1 MKNIEQI
8 KILATSTIEKALR
21 VIDSGAVK
29 IALVVDSDKKL
40 LGTLND
46 GDIRRG
52 LLKRKAIN
60 ETIEDIYSKDPITA
74 NNSKSKEELLRLCLI
89 NGIAQIPIIDES
101 RKVIDL
107 YIMDDGLSNKQYKNH
122 VVLMVG
128 GLGSR
133 MRPLTE
139 NTPKPML
146 EIGGK
151 PILERIVKQFVDSG
165 FFNITM
171 CLGYKSKV
179 IRDYFKDGVDFGAN
193 IEYVIEDKRMGTAG
207 ALTLIKNKFNEPFFV
222 MNGDLLTNVDFEE
235 MLNFHESNNSKA
247 TMCIREYDM
256 KVPYGVVSVSNNNIT
271 SIDEKP
277 IHSFFVNAGLYLLD
291 SECIN
296 LIPSNEFYDMPS
308 LFEELIA
315 AKEKIVSF
323 PLKEYWL
330 DIGRIS
336 DYERAVADHHNG
348 F

>member
-151 PILERIVKQFVDSG
+151 PILERIVKQFV
-165 FFNITM
+165 
-171 CLGYKSKV
+171 
-179 IRDYFKDGVDFGAN
+179 R
-193 IEYVIEDKRMGTAG
+193 
-207 ALTLIKNKFNEPFFV
+207 
-222 MNGDLLTNVDFEE
+222 
-235 MLNFHESNNSKA
+235 
-247 TMCIREYDM
+247 
-256 KVPYGVVSVSNNNIT
+256 
-271 SIDEKP
+271 
-277 IHSFFVNAGLYLLD
+277 
-291 SECIN
+291 
-296 LIPSNEFYDMPS
+296 
-308 LFEELIA
+308 
-315 AKEKIVSF
+315 
-323 PLKEYWL
+323 
-330 DIGRIS
+330 
-336 DYERAVADHHNG
+336 
-348 F
+348 